1 MTALSAKRRPNV
13 YCPLSSGRYC
23 LHRVSSS
30 LSSSSSLLL
39 SVHCL
44 QYQRSSAFISLGRII
59 VVNRLGVD
67 DGKDN
72 VKGEERPPRFS
83 CGGGRCRVCNI
94 GHAPRQLQ
102 IRTSVT
108 PDMQVGKFG
117 TRQLSWDRA
126 RSRAI
131 GTPSSEN
138 RMDGGDSYGC
148 SRPVPSPHLPWFL
161 RAFASL

>member
-1 MTALSAKRRPNV
+1 MISTVL
-13 YCPLSSGRYC
+13 
-23 LHRVSSS
+23 
-30 LSSSSSLLL
+30 
-39 SVHCL
+39 
-44 QYQRSSAFISLGRII
+44 AFISLGRII

-148 SRPVPSPHLPWFL
+148 SRPVPFPHLPRTFIVVFTCVRISIRGPVRWSVYWSVGPSVQ
-161 RAFASL
+161 R